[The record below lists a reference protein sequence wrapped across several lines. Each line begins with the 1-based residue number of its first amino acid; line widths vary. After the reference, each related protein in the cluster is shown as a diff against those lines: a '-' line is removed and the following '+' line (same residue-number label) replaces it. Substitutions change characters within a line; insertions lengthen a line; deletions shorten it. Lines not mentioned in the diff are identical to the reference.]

1 MSADVVQR
9 ARGAQNPRVAER
21 DTTPGERRLFLRAPP
36 ERGAAELDA
45 DETSHAL
52 KVLRLAPGD
61 AFVGLDG
68 CGAAW
73 RCRIADGRTSARPK
87 RAEVSVELLELA
99 ERAPAPGAAESAETR
114 VVLHV
119 AWPRSGPAEEMLDRL
134 TQLGV
139 ARVVPLVTA
148 RSGPHARELAGA
160 RRARAER
167 ILREALKQCG
177 RLWLPE
183 LGAAR
188 ELADVLAEP
197 LPAARALLDPLGARG
212 FADWA
217 RAAPRAR
224 ELALFVG
231 PEGGWTDAERASLAA
246 AGAQACT
253 LARHVLRIETA
264 AEAAAAVVA
273 ALDADAR

>member
-1 MSADVVQR
+1 MQR
-9 ARGAQNPRVAER
+9 VRHAQNSRVAER
-21 DTTPGERRLFLRAPP
+21 ETNAGERRLLLRTRP

-45 DETSHAL
+45 DEASHAL

-61 AFVGLDG
+61 TFVGLDG

-73 RCRIADGRTSARPK
+73 RCRIADGAAPSRSK
-87 RAEVSVELLELA
+87 RAELAVEVLELA
-99 ERAPAPGAAESAETR
+99 ERTPAPGAPESAETR

-119 AWPRSGPAEEMLDRL
+119 SWPRSGPAEEMLDRL

-139 ARVVPLVTA
+139 SAIVPLVTT
-148 RSGPHARELAGA
+148 RSGPHARELDGA
-160 RRARAER
+160 RRVRAQR
-167 ILREALKQCG
+167 ILREALKQSG

-188 ELADVLAEP
+188 ELAAVLAEP
-197 LPAARALLDPLGARG
+197 LPSVRAVLDPGGARG
-212 FADWA
+212 FLDWA
-217 RAAPRAR
+217 REARPAR

-246 AGAQACT
+246 SGAQACR

-264 AEAAAAVVA
+264 AEAAAAVLA
-273 ALDADAR
+273 ALDAEVG